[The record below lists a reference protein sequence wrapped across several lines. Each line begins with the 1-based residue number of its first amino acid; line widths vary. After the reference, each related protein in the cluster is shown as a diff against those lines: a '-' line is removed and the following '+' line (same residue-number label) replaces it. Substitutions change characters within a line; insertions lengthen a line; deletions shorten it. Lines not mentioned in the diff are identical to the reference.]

1 MDMKKFAIVMV
12 SATVLLSGI
21 ILAGQIGDGANVG
34 AKSGVSGNAKNSIH
48 GDFCPPCSKCEDCPP
63 CPVCP

>member
-1 MDMKKFAIVMV
+1 MEMKKFAIVMV

-21 ILAGQIGDGANVG
+21 ILAGQIDDGASVS
-34 AKSGVSGNAKNSIH
+34 AKDGVSGNAKSSIH
-48 GDFCPPCSKCEDCPP
+48 GDFCPTCPKCEDCPP